1 MDPHSS
7 DTAGSTV
14 SVHPPAP
21 LPAVERNRIHFPGL
35 GSIYRRGERW
45 AVEFW
50 KGGVQHRE
58 SARTTSEQEAIAHL
72 RKRVEELAQGK
83 FVGTRTERVTVADLL
98 ELVTADYATAGNR
111 SGRTLKYRVAAL
123 ASALGHLPA
132 TGLTANIV
140 DAYKAAR
147 LSEGKAKAT
156 INRELACLKRAYRL
170 AERSRLP
177 LVSGY
182 GVPAIE

>member
-1 MDPHSS
+1 WTFFCRPDASTCENRGRMDPHSS
-7 DTAGSTV
+7 GTAGSE
-14 SVHPPAP
+14 
-21 LPAVERNRIHFPGL
+21 LPANVAPHRVHIPGF

-140 DAYKAAR
+140 DAYK
-147 LSEGKAKAT
+147 
-156 INRELACLKRAYRL
+156 
-170 AERSRLP
+170 
-177 LVSGY
+177 
-182 GVPAIE
+182 